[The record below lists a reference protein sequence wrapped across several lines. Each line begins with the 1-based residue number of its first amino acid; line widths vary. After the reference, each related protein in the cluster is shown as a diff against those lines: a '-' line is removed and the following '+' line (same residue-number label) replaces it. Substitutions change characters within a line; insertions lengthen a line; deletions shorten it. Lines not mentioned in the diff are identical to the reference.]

1 MITYNITVK
10 VSAAI
15 ASDWVLWQKETH
27 MPEVLSTGCFTHAQ
41 MLELLE
47 VDNEEGPTY
56 VVQFFAE
63 SKAQYNLYHEKF
75 AAELRQKSFDRW
87 GNQFIAFRSVMK
99 LV

>member
-27 MPEVLSTGCFTHAQ
+27 MREVLSTGCFTHAQ

-99 LV
+99 LL

>member
-10 VSAAI
+10 VTAAI
-15 ASDWVLWQKETH
+15 ASDWVLWQKEVH
-27 MPEVLSTGCFTHAQ
+27 MPEVISTGCFTHAQ
-41 MLELLE
+41 ILELLE
-47 VDNEEGPTY
+47 VDTEEGPTY

>member
-15 ASDWVLWQKETH
+15 ASDWVFWQKETH

-99 LV
+99 LL